1 MVAFSSGVTFTNI
14 LGLRV
19 PLGIETVVP
28 PAWAMLFYNLIF
40 VGLIIFIA
48 GFGSKVNVRYTMIS
62 IVAMSGVMWWF
73 GWASLY
79 IAASNTVDSIRPL
92 NMIILASV
100 MGGALYLKEANK
112 EAFGSNGGA
121 GSTMLNILYY
131 FILLQTAVGLV
142 NMTGIWDDNSAVT
155 PVAYQYNNANV
166 EAQITQQN
174 NIGGFLGSVV
184 SNTQIL
190 SNLAVQSG
198 QMLLQIINGIAG
210 FSGVLIS
217 AFPWIASSAPAMA
230 FVSGLG
236 IIIILLDAWFVILL
250 FTRPPLADNLGPG

>member
-28 PAWAMLFYNLIF
+28 PGWAMLFYNMIF

-48 GFGSKVNVRYTMIS
+48 GFGSRVNVRYTMVS
-62 IVAMSGVMWWF
+62 IVAFSGIMWWF

-100 MGGALYLKEANK
+100 MAGALYLKEANK
-112 EAFGSNGGA
+112 EAFGSAGGA
-121 GSTMLNILYY
+121 GNTLLNVLYY

-142 NMTGIWDDNSAVT
+142 NMTGIWDNNSAVT
-155 PVAYQYNNANV
+155 PTAYQYNNANI
-166 EAQITQQN
+166 EAQVTTQN
-174 NIGGFLGSVV
+174 NIGGFLGGMISD
-184 SNTQIL
+184 TQAMA
-190 SNLAVQSG
+190 NLAIQSG
-198 QMLLQIINGIAG
+198 QMLLQIINGVAG
-210 FSGVLIS
+210 FPGVLVS
-217 AFPWIASSAPAMA
+217 AFPWIAASPAAMA
-230 FVSGLG
+230 FVGALS
-236 IIIILLDAWFVILL
+236 IIIILLDMWFVILL
-250 FTRPPLADNLGPG
+250 FTRPPAIDNLGPG

>member
-19 PLGIETVVP
+19 PLGIEQVVP
-28 PAWAMLFYNLIF
+28 PGWAMLFYNMIF

-48 GFGSKVNVRYTMIS
+48 GFGSRVNVRYTMIS
-62 IVAMSGVMWWF
+62 IVAFSGIMWWF

-100 MGGALYLKEANK
+100 MAGALYLKEANK
-112 EAFGSNGGA
+112 EAFGSAGGA
-121 GSTMLNILYY
+121 GNTLMNVLYY

-155 PVAYQYNNANV
+155 PTAYQYNNANV
-166 EAQITQQN
+166 EQQVTTQN
-174 NIGGFLGSVV
+174 NIGGFLGGVV
-184 SNTQIL
+184 SDTQAMA
-190 SNLAVQSG
+190 NLAVQSG
-198 QMLLQIINGIAG
+198 QMLLQILNGVAG
-210 FSGVLIS
+210 FPGVLTS
-217 AFPWIASSAPAMA
+217 AFPWITSSPAAMA
-230 FVSGLG
+230 FVGAMS
-236 IIIILLDAWFVILL
+236 IIIILLDMWFVILL
-250 FTRPPLADNLGPG
+250 FTRPPAIDNLGPG

>member
-19 PLGIETVVP
+19 PLGIEQVVP
-28 PAWAMLFYNLIF
+28 AGWAMLFYNLIF

-48 GFGSKVNVRYTMIS
+48 GFGSRYNVRYTMIS
-62 IVAMSGVMWWF
+62 IVGFSGIMWWF

-92 NMIILASV
+92 NMIILATV

-112 EAFGSNGGA
+112 EAFGSAGGA
-121 GSTMLNILYY
+121 GNTLLNVLYY

-142 NMTGIWDDNSAVT
+142 NMTGVWTDNSAVT
-155 PVAYQYNNANV
+155 PTAYQYNNANV
-166 EAQITQQN
+166 EAQVTQQN
-174 NIGGFLGSVV
+174 NIGGLLGGIISD
-184 SNTQIL
+184 TQGL
-190 SNLAVQSG
+190 ANMAVQSG
-198 QMLLQIINGIAG
+198 QFLIQIINGVAG

-230 FVSGLG
+230 FVSALG
-236 IIIILLDAWFVILL
+236 IIIILLDAWFIILL
-250 FTRPPLADNLGPG
+250 FTRPPAVDNLGPG